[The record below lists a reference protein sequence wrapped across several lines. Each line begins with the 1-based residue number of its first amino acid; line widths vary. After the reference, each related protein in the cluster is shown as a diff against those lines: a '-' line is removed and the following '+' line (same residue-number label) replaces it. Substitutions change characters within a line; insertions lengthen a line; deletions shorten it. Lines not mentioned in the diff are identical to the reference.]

1 MNSSQDKI
9 TMSVILIAG
18 KILLSSGAEIARV
31 EDTMKRMALCMGY
44 NNSQGYVINNFINF
58 SLSENHDTRIVR
70 INKNAT
76 NLLKIFQV
84 NSISRQLTNNNI
96 SIHQA
101 YNLLSNIEH
110 TTLTIALW
118 KKLIAAG
125 FISLSFL
132 YLQGGDWQNIIPTFI
147 AGSVGF
153 LIVEWMQSRSPT
165 MFIPELVASFVLG
178 FIILL
183 SAKLFN
189 TNQTIGPAMIASIM
203 PIVPG
208 VLITTAIQDL
218 FSRHMLMFTAK
229 FLEAL
234 VIAFAIGSGIS
245 IVYLIFRGATL

>member
-9 TMSVILIAG
+9 TMSVILIAS
-18 KILLSSGAEIARV
+18 KILLSSGAEISRV
-31 EDTMKRMALCMGY
+31 EDTMKRMALCMVY

-58 SLSENHDTRIVR
+58 SLSESHDTRIVR

-76 NLLKIFQV
+76 NLLKIFRV
-84 NSISRQLTNNNI
+84 NSISRQLTNNSI

-101 YNLLSNIEH
+101 YNLLTNIEH

-132 YLQGGDWQNIIPTFI
+132 YLHGGDWHNIIPTFI

-153 LIVEWMQSRSPT
+153 FIVEWMQSRSPT
-165 MFIPELVASFVLG
+165 MFIPELVASFIVG

-189 TNQTIGPAMIASIM
+189 INETIGPAMIASIM

-245 IVYLIFRGATL
+245 IAYLIF